1 MSGSDNGANAPGVT
15 GGTPAQEARHITIN
29 AQYIK
34 DMSFENPGAPGAL
47 LQPQTPELQLSM
59 DVNAGGL
66 APDSYEV
73 VLAIRAAARSAKGDI
88 LFMLELAFAAAVTLT
103 NVEPGNVAEALLVE
117 TPRLIFPFAR
127 ALVAE
132 ITLSGGYP
140 PMLLP
145 MVDFRELMRRRQEEA
160 AKQAAEAAAKS

>member
-1 MSGSDNGANAPGVT
+1 MSSSDNGANAPGDA
-15 GGTPAQEARHITIN
+15 GGAAAAGARHITIN

-34 DMSFENPGAPGAL
+34 DMSFENPGAPGSL
-47 LQPQTPELQLSM
+47 LQPQPPELQLSM

-66 APDSYEV
+66 APDNYEV

-88 LFMLELAFAAAVTLT
+88 LFMLELAYAAAVTLT
-103 NVEPGNVAEALLVE
+103 NVAESSVPDALLVE

-132 ITLSGGYP
+132 ITRDGGYP

-145 MVDFRELMRRRQEEA
+145 IVDFRELLRRRQDEA
-160 AKQAAEAAAKS
+160 AKQAAAAPKS

>member
-1 MSGSDNGANAPGVT
+1 MSGSDNGANAPGAA
-15 GGTPAQEARHITIN
+15 GGMPAQEARHITIN

-47 LQPQTPELQLSM
+47 LQPQTPELQLNM

-66 APDSYEV
+66 APDNYEV

-103 NVEPGNVAEALLVE
+103 NVEASNIAEALLIE

-127 ALVAE
+127 ALVADVLE
-132 ITLSGGYP
+132 GL
-140 PMLLP
+140 
-145 MVDFRELMRRRQEEA
+145 
-160 AKQAAEAAAKS
+160 